1 MPTGR
6 SHSDFLE
13 FLDWL
18 GAKGLLPTNTAH
30 ARKAVANK
38 ILEALEPSEMKDV
51 TALNIDDVMLRFTNK
66 FGKRYT
72 LESLR
77 TYRSRFESSLAD
89 FSAYCE
95 NPVGFR
101 PLGRQRPPQTSGE
114 KGDPTPSKKALRRKQ
129 SHKTQEALDSGNS
142 ETSRPSP
149 SSVVPVQIREN
160 LTISIGPI
168 PFDFTEAEAK
178 RVANVILAL
187 AVIESAP

>member
-1 MPTGR
+1 MSSGR
-6 SHSDFLE
+6 SQIEFLE

-38 ILEALEPSEMKDV
+38 VLAALEPSELSDI
-51 TALNIDDVMLRFTNK
+51 TALDIDDVMLRFTNK

-72 LESLR
+72 FESLR
-77 TYRSRFESSLAD
+77 TYRSRFETSVAD
-89 FSAYCE
+89 FKIYCD

-101 PLGRQRPPQTSGE
+101 PTGRPRQASAGAENCEGNSSKKLVARKRPP
-114 KGDPTPSKKALRRKQ
+114 PKAEAAI
-129 SHKTQEALDSGNS
+129 TVPQESV
-142 ETSRPSP
+142 RPSP

-178 RVANVILAL
+178 RVANVILAM
-187 AVIESAP
+187 AVVG

>member
-1 MPTGR
+1 MSGGR
-6 SHSDFLE
+6 SQADFLE

-18 GAKGLLPTNTAH
+18 GAKGLLPANTAH

-38 ILEALEPSEMKDV
+38 VLAALEPEELSDI
-51 TALNIDDVMLRFTNK
+51 TAIDIDDVMVRFTNK

-89 FSAYCE
+89 FREYCE

-101 PLGRQRPPQTSGE
+101 PPSRVRNASQGSEAKEGQPKKFVIHRRPPP
-114 KGDPTPSKKALRRKQ
+114 KP
-129 SHKTQEALDSGNS
+129 DSS
-142 ETSRPSP
+142 SAAAAPVVQSRPSP

-168 PFDFTEAEAK
+168 PFDFSAAEAR

-187 AVIESAP
+187 ATAE